1 MNTLTHPVQTDR
13 AAGAIIGAFI
23 GDALGVGP
31 HWYYDLDEMRN
42 AYKPW
47 IEGFTAP
54 KPGRYHDGLQPGDLS
69 QTGLL
74 MEILLNSTMDRGG
87 YDEQD
92 FCRRLDEDF
101 LPQIDGTPYHGP
113 GGYTNHSFRQVWQN
127 RVLERQPWGHTGGNA
142 DTSEAA
148 ERLTILAAR
157 YANDPGHLA
166 DFALSNCE
174 LSQNDSLVAQQSV
187 AFALVLAALIRGE
200 PFDEELSGRLM
211 ALVSAGE
218 VAFVA
223 KRSMAAGENP
233 ENTLGF
239 ASPDAL
245 LLPSWIARAAR
256 DPAIHIEPAWK
267 VSLVYGMSC
276 AINFVLPAAYYLA
289 ARFPGEFETP
299 VLHALNGGG
308 QNMSRACLTGA
319 LAGAQAGLSG
329 IPKRLIKG
337 LKRSEQL
344 VAAANKV
351 ARDGAEPALANSAAE
366 ARTLAST

>member
-1 MNTLTHPVQTDR
+1 
-13 AAGAIIGAFI
+13 
-23 GDALGVGP
+23 
-31 HWYYDLDEMRN
+31 
-42 AYKPW
+42 
-47 IEGFTAP
+47 
-54 KPGRYHDGLQPGDLS
+54 
-69 QTGLL
+69 
-74 MEILLNSTMDRGG
+74 MEILLRSTMDRGG

-101 LPQIDGTPYHGP
+101 LPQLDGAPLHGP

-127 RVLERQPWGHTGGNA
+127 RVLERQAWGHTGGNA

-157 YANDPGHLA
+157 YASDPGHLA

-200 PFDEELSGRLM
+200 PFDEELSGNLM
-211 ALVSAGE
+211 ALVRSGE
-218 VAFVA
+218 VSFVA
-223 KRSMAAGENP
+223 KSSIAAGEDAGD
-233 ENTLGF
+233 TLGF

-245 LLPSWIARAAR
+245 LLPSWIAKAAR
-256 DPAIHIEPAWK
+256 DPAIRIEPAWK
-267 VSLVYGMSC
+267 VSFVYGMSC

-289 ARFPGEFETP
+289 ARFPGHFEAP

-319 LAGAQAGLSG
+319 LAGAQTGLSG

-351 ARDGAEPALANSAAE
+351 ARDGAEIPSVSKPARE
-366 ARTLAST
+366 AGEDHTA